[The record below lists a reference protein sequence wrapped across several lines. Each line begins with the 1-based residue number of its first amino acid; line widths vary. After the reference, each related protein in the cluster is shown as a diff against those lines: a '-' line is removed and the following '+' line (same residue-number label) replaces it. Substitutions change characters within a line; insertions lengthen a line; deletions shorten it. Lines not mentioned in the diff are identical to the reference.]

1 MENSRAS
8 NTEGEELNEFL
19 TKLQKV
25 LANFGVTNFKLEK
38 GETPFTIVLDD
49 PLARSWIEFTE
60 ISRDEPSIITEE
72 YQRTRAQDEE
82 YDLEHEIKYPF
93 ITDGEFEIP
102 PFEVAHEDGLPFKQY
117 QALYILTFIFSE

>member
-19 TKLQKV
+19 SKLQKV
-25 LANFGVTNFKLEK
+25 ITMFGFTNFKLEK
-38 GETPFTIVLDD
+38 GEIPFTIVLDD

-60 ISRDEPSIITEE
+60 ISQPSIITEE

-117 QALYILTFIFSE
+117 QALYILQYFFSE